1 MAVTTPGA
9 DVSFWAQRN
18 GAIVSSKAQVL
29 SGDLPDYCTNPMH
42 NYNYGWGWTYFNYTC
57 VVPAFSEMHQKMET
71 SIFFLTS
78 FQETISHV
86 EPQETF
92 LPETACKVGENMTAE
107 YECSNSTGV
116 DICEC
121 SWMNS
126 YFAMPVTGMGLE
138 FQHSYR

>member
-78 FQETISHV
+78 FQETISHS
-86 EPQETF
+86 EPEATFQNESCISGSAELGTETF
-92 LPETACKVGENMTAE
+92 HEPT
-107 YECSNSTGV
+107 CSN
-116 DICEC
+116 
-121 SWMNS
+121 
-126 YFAMPVTGMGLE
+126 VTKVCK
-138 FQHSYR
+138 